1 MLNINNSNMSWR
13 NLIPAFIV
21 VASFGPYIF
30 PAHGVRTEHL
40 LIYSLLLFA
49 IPALILQWRTIK
61 WCPQLLGMLILLS
74 GITLW
79 TLAVPV
85 SSDYPIVSFKKYL
98 SSIENYLQPIAII
111 IVIVVYVRYTSYT
124 AMLHSFQCLCWCL
137 ILLLCLNSAIASYSV
152 FFDLT
157 NIMRPFVKSC
167 FGDKSVWELAETI
180 YRHSGIFNQPFESG
194 IMYSIGLLSWSY
206 LNRVRPS
213 YNFVSGLSL
222 SMIIIGGILP
232 VSKVFILGGIP
243 IFIFYWWPFRNFSKY
258 FKPSFI
264 TALIIGYFFISFIF
278 MSWEGQDYFKRLFK
292 IDRQTNL
299 VSLYSGGR
307 FGMPVEEVLSPTTV
321 SPTTVSPTT
330 VSPTTVSPSKA
341 HGMIMS
347 NFLYVWNKSPLRGF
361 GFGRTSCFDNAYLE
375 FFYQGGIIAMLGY
388 LILLGIYFLFSLFSF
403 LKGHEEGR
411 LLLAFFILLMG
422 ASFGAP
428 VITIN
433 RSSAVFWVFTVFLFT
448 MLDMHKKIK
457 QCNYLNENAKI

>member
-1 MLNINNSNMSWR
+1 MLNTNNSNVLWR

-30 PAHGVRTEHL
+30 PTHGIRTEHL
-40 LIYSLLLFA
+40 LIYSLLLCA
-49 IPALILQWRTIK
+49 IPALVLQRRTIK
-61 WCPQLLGMLILLS
+61 WCPQLLGILILLS

-79 TLAVPV
+79 TLVAPV

-98 SSIENYLQPIAII
+98 SSMENYFQTIAII

-124 AMLHSFQCLCWCL
+124 AMLHSFKCLCWCL
-137 ILLLCLNSAIASYSV
+137 ILLLCLNSAIASYCV
-152 FFDLT
+152 LFDLT

-167 FGDKSVWELAETI
+167 FGDISVWELAETMN
-180 YRHSGIFNQPFESG
+180 RHSGIFNQPFESG
-194 IMYSIGLLSWSY
+194 IMYSLGLLSWGY

-213 YNFVSGLSL
+213 YNFISGLSL
-222 SMIIIGGILP
+222 SMIILGGILP

-243 IFIFYWWPFRNFSKY
+243 IFIFYWCPFRNFSKY
-258 FKPSFI
+258 FKLSFI

-278 MSWEGQDYFKRLFK
+278 MSWEGRDYFKRLFQ

-307 FGMPVEEVLSPTTV
+307 FGMPVDQ
-321 SPTTVSPTT
+321 
-330 VSPTTVSPSKA
+330 A

-347 NFLYVWNKSPLRGF
+347 NFLYVWNKSPLWGF

-375 FFYQGGIIAMLGY
+375 FFYQGGIIALLGY
-388 LILLGIYFLFSLFSF
+388 LILLGIYFLFSLFNF

-448 MLDMHKKIK
+448 MLDTHKKIK